1 MAKRNKSNKLLYILG
16 AVVVILAIT
25 AVFARKAGWIG
36 KTKPAEV
43 ELAKAR
49 RTDITEK
56 VSASGKIQPVVE
68 VKISPD
74 VSGEIIE
81 LHVAEGDSVIQGQL
95 LLKIR
100 PDNYTS
106 AVDRALATVNN
117 NRANLA
123 QAQAR
128 LSQTRA
134 QLARTEIEFARNKKL
149 HEEKVISDTDFL
161 QAQTDYKV
169 AQEEVL
175 SAEQNV
181 QASKYLISSADA
193 GLQDA
198 RENLRKTIILAPVS
212 GTISKLDVEK
222 GERVVGTLQMAGTEM
237 LRIANLNDMEV
248 LVDVNEND
256 IVRVN
261 VGDTAVIEVD
271 SYANTD
277 KKFKGV
283 VTLVSNT
290 AKATVTQDAVTEFEV
305 KVRILNESY
314 KDLVRKNNKLP
325 PFRPG
330 MTASVDII
338 TERKSGVLSV
348 PLASVT
354 TRNPNGPPLGPENQ
368 EGGPGANTTPARQV
382 ANKPEEI
389 KEVVFVHNNGKAE
402 MREVKTGISDF
413 DNIEI
418 LSGLKEGDEV
428 ISGPFIVIS
437 KRLNNG
443 DEVVKKQ
450 QGKGDD
456 KGKSGQGGPQS

>member
-1 MAKRNKSNKLLYILG
+1 MAKRKKSNRLLIILS
-16 AVVVILAIT
+16 AVVVILVIGAI
-25 AVFARKAGWIG
+25 VARKAGWVG
-36 KTKPAEV
+36 KQKPTEV
-43 ELAKAR
+43 ELAKAK
-49 RTDITEK
+49 RTEIIEK
-56 VSASGKIQPVVE
+56 VSASGKIQPEVE

-81 LHVAEGDSVIQGQL
+81 LHVAEGDSVVQGQL

-128 LSQTRA
+128 LSQARA
-134 QLARTEIEFARNKKL
+134 QLSRSEIEFTRNKKL
-149 HEEKVISDTDFL
+149 YDEKVISDTDFL
-161 QAQTDYKV
+161 QAQTDLKV
-169 AQEEVL
+169 AQEEVS

-181 QASKYLISSADA
+181 QAGRYLISSAEA

-198 RENLRKTIILAPVS
+198 RENLRKTTILAPVS

-222 GERVVGTLQMAGTEM
+222 GERVVGTSQMAGTEM
-237 LRIANLNDMEV
+237 LRIANLNNMEV

-277 KKFKGV
+277 TKFKGI

-290 AKATVTQDAVTEFEV
+290 AKAAASQDAVTEFEV
-305 KVRILNESY
+305 KVRILNDSY
-314 KDLVRKNNKLP
+314 ADLAKKNKKP

-338 TERKSGVLSV
+338 TERKSNVLSV
-348 PLASVT
+348 PLAAVT
-354 TRNPNGPPLGPENQ
+354 TRNPNDPKVGEENPEGGQ
-368 EGGPGANTTPARQV
+368 EGNNPPARQV
-382 ANKPEEI
+382 SNKPEQI
-389 KEVVFVHNNGKAE
+389 KEVVFVHNAGKAE

-418 LSGLKEGDEV
+418 LSGLKDGDEIV
-428 ISGPFIVIS
+428 SGPFIVVS
-437 KRLNNG
+437 KRLNSG
-443 DEVVKKQ
+443 DEVAKKPEE
-450 QGKGDD
+450 KGN

>member
-1 MAKRNKSNKLLYILG
+1 MAKRKKSNKLLYILG
-16 AVVVILAIT
+16 AVVVLLVIT
-25 AVFARKAGWIG
+25 AVVAKQAGWIG
-36 KTKPAEV
+36 KAKPAEV
-43 ELAKAR
+43 ELAKAK
-49 RTDITEK
+49 RTEIIEK
-56 VSASGKIQPVVE
+56 VSASGKIQPEVE

-81 LHVAEGDSVIQGQL
+81 LHVAEGDSVVQGQL

-106 AVDRALATVNN
+106 AVNRALATVNN

-123 QAQAR
+123 QSQAR
-128 LSQTRA
+128 LAQAKA
-134 QLARTEIEFARNKKL
+134 QLSRGEIEIERNKKL
-149 HEEKVISDTDFL
+149 YEQKVVSDADFL

-169 AQEEVL
+169 AQEEVS

-181 QASKYLISSADA
+181 QAARYLISSAEA

-198 RENLRKTIILAPVS
+198 QENLRKTTILAPVS

-222 GERVVGTLQMAGTEM
+222 GERVVGTSQMAGTEM
-237 LRIANLNDMEV
+237 LRIANLNNMEV

-261 VGDTAVIEVD
+261 LGDTAIIEVD
-271 SYANTD
+271 SYANSD
-277 KKFKGV
+277 KKFKGI

-290 AKATVTQDAVTEFEV
+290 AKATLTQDAVTEFEV

-314 KDLVRKNNKLP
+314 ADLVRKNKKLP

-338 TERKSGVLSV
+338 TERKSNVLSV

-354 TRNPNGPPLGPENQ
+354 TRNPNAPPIGKDTPEEVQGN
-368 EGGPGANTTPARQV
+368 NTPPARQV
-382 ANKPEEI
+382 ANKPDEI
-389 KEVVFVHNNGKAE
+389 KEVVFVYNNGKAQ

-413 DNIEI
+413 ENIEI
-418 LSGLKEGDEV
+418 LNGLKEGDQV
-428 ISGPFIVIS
+428 VSGPFIVIS
-437 KRLNNG
+437 KRLNDG
-443 DEVVKKQ
+443 DELMKKEQ
-450 QGKGDD
+450 DKGD
-456 KGKSGQGGPQS
+456 KGKAGKGGPQS

>member
-1 MAKRNKSNKLLYILG
+1 MAKRKKSNKLLYILG
-16 AVVVILAIT
+16 AVVVLLVIT
-25 AVFARKAGWIG
+25 AVVAKQAGWIG
-36 KTKPAEV
+36 KAKPAEV
-43 ELAKAR
+43 ELAKAK
-49 RTDITEK
+49 RTEIIEK
-56 VSASGKIQPVVE
+56 VSASGKIQPEVE

-81 LHVAEGDSVIQGQL
+81 LHVAEGDSVVQGQL

-106 AVDRALATVNN
+106 AVNRALATVNN

-123 QAQAR
+123 QSQAR
-128 LSQTRA
+128 LAQAKA
-134 QLARTEIEFARNKKL
+134 QLSRGEIEFERNKKL
-149 HEEKVISDTDFL
+149 YEQKVVSDADFL

-169 AQEEVL
+169 AQEEVS

-181 QASKYLISSADA
+181 QAARYLISSAEA

-198 RENLRKTIILAPVS
+198 QENLRKTTILAPVS

-222 GERVVGTLQMAGTEM
+222 GERVVGTSQMAGTEM
-237 LRIANLNDMEV
+237 LRIANLNNMEV

-261 VGDTAVIEVD
+261 LGDTAIIEVD
-271 SYANTD
+271 SYANSD
-277 KKFKGV
+277 KKFKGI

-290 AKATVTQDAVTEFEV
+290 AKATLTQDAVTEFEV

-314 KDLVRKNNKLP
+314 ADLVRKNKKLP

-338 TERKSGVLSV
+338 TERKSNVLSV

-354 TRNPNGPPLGPENQ
+354 TRNPNAPPIGKDTPEEVQGN
-368 EGGPGANTTPARQV
+368 NTPPARQV
-382 ANKPEEI
+382 ANKPDEI
-389 KEVVFVHNNGKAE
+389 KEVVFVYNNGKAQ

-413 DNIEI
+413 ENIEI
-418 LSGLKEGDEV
+418 LNGLKEGDQV
-428 ISGPFIVIS
+428 VSGPFIVIS
-437 KRLNNG
+437 KRLNDG
-443 DEVVKKQ
+443 DELMKKEQ
-450 QGKGDD
+450 DKGD
-456 KGKSGQGGPQS
+456 KGKAGKGGPQS